1 MYVTAMSGCSRS
13 RTWQFVGLRLC
24 VTDKAKTVPVQA
36 GWSLQAMGFKL
47 DDRFKLVFSEHI
59 LEKVPGPGGIFRGHM
74 EMRLGTKVALQPP
87 AFQLVQL
94 CFHLPRVQNQA
105 RLSDSV

>member
-1 MYVTAMSGCSRS
+1 MCVTVMSGCSGS
-13 RTWQFVGLRLC
+13 RTLRFVSLGLC

-47 DDRFKLVFSEHI
+47 DDRFKLVFSEHV
-59 LEKVPGPGGIFRGHM
+59 LEKAPGPRGIFRGHM
-74 EMRLGTKVALQPP
+74 EIRLGTEVSLQPP
-87 AFQLVQL
+87 AFRLVQL